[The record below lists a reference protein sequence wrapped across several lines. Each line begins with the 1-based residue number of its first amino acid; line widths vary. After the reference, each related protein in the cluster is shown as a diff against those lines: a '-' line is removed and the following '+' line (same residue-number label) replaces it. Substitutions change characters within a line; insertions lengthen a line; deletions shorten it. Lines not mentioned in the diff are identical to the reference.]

1 MNISVA
7 EGHARPCIVVE
18 LVPLSPL
25 SHPRAG
31 YLCAHNPPPTVG
43 ETLGGEYGQ
52 YTVLLK

>member
-18 LVPLSPL
+18 LVPLSPS

-31 YLCAHNPPPTVG
+31 YLCAHNLLLSLG
-43 ETLGGEYGQ
+43 EVKLITI
-52 YTVLLK
+52 